1 MDEELNEIPT
11 RTYKVVNGRVT
22 GFVEGQEA
30 MCQTIQKA
38 LSTERFAYEIYSD
51 SYGAEFNDLIG
62 EHLDLAKAEIERLVT
77 EVVTTDERVISVD
90 NFEITNETRDTLTI
104 KFVVSTVFGSLAFD
118 QEVTI

>member
-30 MCQTIQKA
+30 MCQAIQKA

-90 NFEITNETRDTLTI
+90 NFEITNETRDALTI

>member
-1 MDEELNEIPT
+1 MNEELNEIPT

-30 MCQTIQKA
+30 MCQAIEKA

-90 NFEITNETRDTLTI
+90 NFEITNETRDALTI

>member
-30 MCQTIQKA
+30 MCQAIEKA
-38 LSTERFAYEIYSD
+38 LSTERFACEIYSD

-104 KFVVSTVFGSLAFD
+104 KFVVSTVFGNLSFD

>member
-1 MDEELNEIPT
+1 MNEELNEIPT

-30 MCQTIQKA
+30 MCQAIEKA
-38 LSTERFAYEIYSD
+38 LSTERFACEIYSD

-104 KFVVSTVFGSLAFD
+104 KFVVSTVFGNLAFD
-118 QEVTI
+118 QEVMI

>member
-1 MDEELNEIPT
+1 MNEELNEIPT

-30 MCQTIQKA
+30 VCQAIQKA

-90 NFEITNETRDTLTI
+90 NFEITNETRDALTI

>member
-30 MCQTIQKA
+30 MRQAIEKA

-104 KFVVSTVFGSLAFD
+104 KFVVSTVFGNLAFD
-118 QEVTI
+118 QEVMI

>member
-30 MCQTIQKA
+30 MCQAIQKA

-104 KFVVSTVFGSLAFD
+104 KFAVSTVFGSLAFD

>member
-30 MCQTIQKA
+30 MCQAIEKA

-90 NFEITNETRDTLTI
+90 NFEITNETRDALTI
-104 KFVVSTVFGSLAFD
+104 KFVVSTVFGNLAFD
-118 QEVTI
+118 QEVMI

>member
-1 MDEELNEIPT
+1 MNEELNEIPT

-30 MCQTIQKA
+30 MCQTIEKA

-104 KFVVSTVFGSLAFD
+104 KFVVSTVFGNLAFD
-118 QEVTI
+118 QEVMI

>member
-30 MCQTIQKA
+30 MRQAIEKA

-90 NFEITNETRDTLTI
+90 NFEIKNETRDTLTI
-104 KFVVSTVFGSLAFD
+104 KFVVSTVFGNLAFD
-118 QEVTI
+118 QEVMI